1 MAKENASNVNDFPL
15 EKAVKMVITGLKKTK
30 QIHEK
35 DLKARLLLPYGLNDA
50 ETAKLVEEFADNGIS
65 IVDDQGEPSALAL
78 KAEEEAEKKEQKELV
93 ASSDKKQKELVASS
107 DNDRV
112 YDSVRMYLKEIGKV
126 PLLSRD
132 EEVEVAKRIENGD
145 ESAKDELAAANL
157 RLVVSIAKR
166 YAKHNGKMG
175 ILDLIQEGNI
185 GLMKAVDKF
194 DYSKGFKFSTYATWW
209 IRQAITRALA
219 DQDRMIRIPVHVV
232 ESINK
237 MNRIQRIL
245 QQDLDRDAKPE
256 ELAAEMNEP
265 LQKVQEIITV
275 AKNQET
281 DSLDKPV
288 GEEGDSQLG
297 DLLEDN
303 KATNPEEYTA
313 FEMLKDQLSSMMG
326 EFLTDREAKVLK
338 LRFGLEN
345 DEPHT
350 LEEVG
355 RSLGVTRERVRQ
367 IEAKAVKKLKH
378 HSDLLQDYFSA
389 E

>member
-30 QIHEK
+30 QIREK

-78 KAEEEAEKKEQKELV
+78 KAEEEAEKKEQK
-93 ASSDKKQKELVASS
+93 DLVASS

-303 KATNPEEYTA
+303 KAINPEEYTA
-313 FEMLKDQLSSMMG
+313 SEMLKDQLSSMMG

>member
-30 QIHEK
+30 QIREK

-78 KAEEEAEKKEQKELV
+78 KAEEEAEKKE
-93 ASSDKKQKELVASS
+93 QKELVASS

-237 MNRIQRIL
+237 MNRIQRTL

-303 KATNPEEYTA
+303 KAINPEEYTA
-313 FEMLKDQLSSMMG
+313 FEILKDQLSSMMG

>member
-30 QIHEK
+30 QISEK
-35 DLKARLLLPYGLNDA
+35 DLKARLLVPYGLNDA

-78 KAEEEAEKKEQKELV
+78 KAEEEAEKKE
-93 ASSDKKQKELVASS
+93 QKELVASS

-237 MNRIQRIL
+237 MNRIQRTL

-303 KATNPEEYTA
+303 KAINPEEYTA
-313 FEMLKDQLSSMMG
+313 FEMLKGQLSSMMG

>member
-30 QIHEK
+30 QIREK

-78 KAEEEAEKKEQKELV
+78 KAEEEAEKKEQKEL
-93 ASSDKKQKELVASS
+93 AASS
-107 DNDRV
+107 DNDQV

-132 EEVEVAKRIENGD
+132 EEVEVAKRIKNGD

-237 MNRIQRIL
+237 MNRIQRTL
-245 QQDLDRDAKPE
+245 QQDLDRNAKPE

-281 DSLDKPV
+281 DSLDKSV

-303 KATNPEEYTA
+303 KAINPEEYTA
-313 FEMLKDQLSSMMG
+313 FEMLKDQLSGMMG

-345 DEPHT
+345 YEPHT

-367 IEAKAVKKLKH
+367 IEDKAVKKLKQ
-378 HSDLLQDYFSA
+378 HSELLQDYFSA

>member
-30 QIHEK
+30 QISEK
-35 DLKARLLLPYGLNDA
+35 DLKARLLVPYGLNDA

-78 KAEEEAEKKEQKELV
+78 KAEEEAEKKE
-93 ASSDKKQKELVASS
+93 QKELVASS

-237 MNRIQRIL
+237 MNRIQRTL

-256 ELAAEMNEP
+256 ELAAEMNES

-303 KATNPEEYTA
+303 KAINPEEYTA
-313 FEMLKDQLSSMMG
+313 FEMLKDQLSGMMG

-355 RSLGVTRERVRQ
+355 SSLGVTRERVRQ

>member
-1 MAKENASNVNDFPL
+1 MAKVNASNVNDFPL

-30 QIHEK
+30 QIRER

-78 KAEEEAEKKEQKELV
+78 KAEEEAEKKEQKEL
-93 ASSDKKQKELVASS
+93 AASS
-107 DNDRV
+107 DNDQV

-132 EEVEVAKRIENGD
+132 EEVEVAKRIKNGD

-237 MNRIQRIL
+237 MNRIQRTL
-245 QQDLDRDAKPE
+245 QQDLDRNAKPE
-256 ELAAEMNEP
+256 EPAAEMNEP

-281 DSLDKPV
+281 DSLDKSV

-303 KATNPEEYTA
+303 KAINPEEYTA
-313 FEMLKDQLSSMMG
+313 FEMLKDQLSGMMG

-345 DEPHT
+345 YEPHT

-367 IEAKAVKKLKH
+367 IEDKAVKKLKQ

>member
-15 EKAVKMVITGLKKTK
+15 EKAVKMVIAGLSKTK
-30 QIHEK
+30 QISEK
-35 DLKARLLLPYGLNDA
+35 DLKARLLVPYQLNQED
-50 ETAKLVEEFADNGIS
+50 TAKLVEQFADSGIS
-65 IVDDQGEPSALAL
+65 IVDDQGEPSSLAL
-78 KAEEEAEKKEQKELV
+78 KIQEEAEKEEKKELIN
-93 ASSDKKQKELVASS
+93 SSDS
-107 DNDRV
+107 DRV

-132 EEVEVAKRIENGD
+132 EEVEVAKRIEAGD

-237 MNRIQRIL
+237 MNRIQRVL

-256 ELAAEMNEP
+256 ELAAEMDEP
-265 LQKVQEIITV
+265 LQKVQEILTV

-297 DLLEDN
+297 DLLEDS
-303 KATNPEEYTA
+303 KAVNPEEYTA
-313 FEMLKDQLSSMMG
+313 FEMLKDQLSGMMDD
-326 EFLTDREAKVLK
+326 FLTEREAKVLT
-338 LRFGLEN
+338 LRFGLGD

-355 RSLGVTRERVRQ
+355 RELGVTRERVRQ

-378 HSDLLQDYFSA
+378 HSDMLQDYFSA

>member
-30 QIHEK
+30 QISEK

-78 KAEEEAEKKEQKELV
+78 KVEEEAEKKE
-93 ASSDKKQKELVASS
+93 QKELVASS

-132 EEVEVAKRIENGD
+132 EEVEVAKRIEKGD

-237 MNRIQRIL
+237 MNRIQRTL

-303 KATNPEEYTA
+303 KAINPEEYTA
-313 FEMLKDQLSSMMG
+313 FEMLKDQLSGMMG

>member
-1 MAKENASNVNDFPL
+1 MAERNASNVNDFPL
-15 EKAVKMVITGLKKTK
+15 QKAVKLVISGVKKSG
-30 QIHEK
+30 QISEN
-35 DLKARLLLPYGLNDA
+35 DFKARLVVPYELSKDEVA
-50 ETAKLVEEFADNGIS
+50 ELVNKFEDSGIS
-65 IVDDQGEPSALAL
+65 IVDEKGEPSSLSLQVQEASEQ
-78 KAEEEAEKKEQKELV
+78 AEAAEKAQA
-93 ASSDKKQKELVASS
+93 ASESE
-107 DNDRV
+107 RV

-132 EEVEVAKRIENGD
+132 EEVAVAKRIEAGD

-237 MNRIQRIL
+237 MNRIQRTL

-265 LQKVQEIITV
+265 VAKVHEIITV

-303 KATNPEEYTA
+303 RAVNPEEYTA
-313 FEMLKDQLSSMMG
+313 FEMLKDQLSGMMG

>member
-30 QIHEK
+30 QIREN

-78 KAEEEAEKKEQKELV
+78 KAEEEAEKKE
-93 ASSDKKQKELVASS
+93 QKELVASS

-237 MNRIQRIL
+237 MNRIQRTL

-303 KATNPEEYTA
+303 KAINPEEYTA

>member
-30 QIHEK
+30 RISEK
-35 DLKARLLLPYGLNDA
+35 DLKARLLVPYGLNDA

-93 ASSDKKQKELVASS
+93 ASSDNE
-107 DNDRV
+107 RV

-237 MNRIQRIL
+237 MNRIQRTL

-303 KATNPEEYTA
+303 KAINPEEYTA
-313 FEMLKDQLSSMMG
+313 FEMLKDQLSGMMG

-378 HSDLLQDYFSA
+378 QSDLLQQNRLSTKKRSRS
-389 E
+389 

>member
-30 QIHEK
+30 QISEK
-35 DLKARLLLPYGLNDA
+35 DLKARLLVPYGLNDA

-78 KAEEEAEKKEQKELV
+78 KAEEEAEKKE
-93 ASSDKKQKELVASS
+93 QKELVASS

-237 MNRIQRIL
+237 MNRIQRTL

-265 LQKVQEIITV
+265 LQKVEDIITV

-303 KATNPEEYTA
+303 KAINPEEYTA
-313 FEMLKDQLSSMMG
+313 FEMLKDQLSGMMG

>member
-30 QIHEK
+30 QISEK
-35 DLKARLLLPYGLNDA
+35 DLKARLLVPYGLNDA

-78 KAEEEAEKKEQKELV
+78 KAEEEAEKKE
-93 ASSDKKQKELVASS
+93 QKELVASS

-237 MNRIQRIL
+237 MNRIQRTL

-303 KATNPEEYTA
+303 KAINPEEYTA

>member
-30 QIHEK
+30 QIREK

-78 KAEEEAEKKEQKELV
+78 KAEEEAEKIEQKEL
-93 ASSDKKQKELVASS
+93 AASS
-107 DNDRV
+107 DNDQV

-132 EEVEVAKRIENGD
+132 EEVEVAKRIKNGD

-237 MNRIQRIL
+237 MNRIQRTL
-245 QQDLDRDAKPE
+245 QQDLDRNARPE

-281 DSLDKPV
+281 DSLDKSV

-303 KATNPEEYTA
+303 KAINPEEYTA
-313 FEMLKDQLSSMMG
+313 FEMLKDQLSGMMG

-345 DEPHT
+345 YEPHT

-367 IEAKAVKKLKH
+367 IEDKAVKKLKQ

>member
-30 QIHEK
+30 QIREK

-50 ETAKLVEEFADNGIS
+50 ETAKLVEELADNGIS

-78 KAEEEAEKKEQKELV
+78 KAEEEAEKKEQKEL
-93 ASSDKKQKELVASS
+93 AASS
-107 DNDRV
+107 DNDQV

-132 EEVEVAKRIENGD
+132 EEVEVAKRIKNGD

-237 MNRIQRIL
+237 MNRIQRTL
-245 QQDLDRDAKPE
+245 QQDLDRNAKPE

-281 DSLDKPV
+281 DSLDKSV

-303 KATNPEEYTA
+303 KAINPEEYTA
-313 FEMLKDQLSSMMG
+313 FEMLKDQLSGMMG

-345 DEPHT
+345 YEPHT

-367 IEAKAVKKLKH
+367 IEDKAVKKLKQ

>member
-30 QIHEK
+30 QIREK

-78 KAEEEAEKKEQKELV
+78 KAEEEAEKKEQK
-93 ASSDKKQKELVASS
+93 DLVASS

-237 MNRIQRIL
+237 MNRIQRTL

-303 KATNPEEYTA
+303 KAINPEEYTA

>member
-15 EKAVKMVITGLKKTK
+15 EKAVKMVITGLEKTK
-30 QIHEK
+30 QIREK

-93 ASSDKKQKELVASS
+93 ASSD
-107 DNDRV
+107 NDRV

-145 ESAKDELAAANL
+145 ESAKDELATANL

-237 MNRIQRIL
+237 MNRIQRTL

-265 LQKVQEIITV
+265 LKKVQEIITV

-303 KATNPEEYTA
+303 KAINPEEYTA
-313 FEMLKDQLSSMMG
+313 FEMLKGQLSSMMG

>member
-30 QIHEK
+30 QISEK

-78 KAEEEAEKKEQKELV
+78 KAEEEAEKKEQKEP
-93 ASSDKKQKELVASS
+93 VASS

-126 PLLSRD
+126 LLLSRD

-237 MNRIQRIL
+237 MNRIQRTL

-303 KATNPEEYTA
+303 RAVNPEEYTA
-313 FEMLKDQLSSMMG
+313 FEMLKDQLSGMMG

>member
-30 QIHEK
+30 QIREK
-35 DLKARLLLPYGLNDA
+35 DLKVRLLLPYGLNDA
-50 ETAKLVEEFADNGIS
+50 ETAKLVEEFVDNGIS

-78 KAEEEAEKKEQKELV
+78 KAEEEAEKKE
-93 ASSDKKQKELVASS
+93 QKELVASS

-237 MNRIQRIL
+237 MNRIQRTL

-303 KATNPEEYTA
+303 KAINPEEYTA
-313 FEMLKDQLSSMMG
+313 SEMLKDQLSSMMG

>member
-30 QIHEK
+30 QIREK

-50 ETAKLVEEFADNGIS
+50 ETAKLVEDFADNGIS

-78 KAEEEAEKKEQKELV
+78 KAEEEAEKKE
-93 ASSDKKQKELVASS
+93 QKELVASS

-281 DSLDKPV
+281 DSLDKSV

-303 KATNPEEYTA
+303 KAINPEEYTA
-313 FEMLKDQLSSMMG
+313 SEMLKDQLSSMMG

-367 IEAKAVKKLKH
+367 IEDKAVKKLKH

>member
-1 MAKENASNVNDFPL
+1 MAKVNASNVNDFPL

-30 QIHEK
+30 QIRER

-78 KAEEEAEKKEQKELV
+78 SAEEEAEKKE
-93 ASSDKKQKELVASS
+93 QKELVASS

-132 EEVEVAKRIENGD
+132 EEVEVAKRIKNGD

-237 MNRIQRIL
+237 MNRIQRTL
-245 QQDLDRDAKPE
+245 QQDLDRNAKPE

-281 DSLDKPV
+281 DSLDKSV

-303 KATNPEEYTA
+303 KAINPEEYTA
-313 FEMLKDQLSSMMG
+313 FEMLKDQLSGMMG

-367 IEAKAVKKLKH
+367 IEDKAVKKLKQ

>member
-30 QIHEK
+30 QISEK

-78 KAEEEAEKKEQKELV
+78 KAEEEAEKKEQKEP
-93 ASSDKKQKELVASS
+93 VASS

-237 MNRIQRIL
+237 MNRLQRTL

-303 KATNPEEYTA
+303 RAVNPEEYTA
-313 FEMLKDQLSSMMG
+313 FEMLKDQLSGMMG

>member
-30 QIHEK
+30 QISEK

-78 KAEEEAEKKEQKELV
+78 KAEEEAEKKEQKE
-93 ASSDKKQKELVASS
+93 QKELVASS

-166 YAKHNGKMG
+166 YAKYNGKMG

-237 MNRIQRIL
+237 MNRIQRTL

-303 KATNPEEYTA
+303 KAVNPEEYTA
-313 FEMLKDQLSSMMG
+313 FEMLKDQLSGMMG

>member
-15 EKAVKMVITGLKKTK
+15 EKAVKMVITGLKKTER
-30 QIHEK
+30 ISEK
-35 DLKARLLLPYGLNDA
+35 ELKARLLVPYGLNDA

-78 KAEEEAEKKEQKELV
+78 KAEEEAEKKE
-93 ASSDKKQKELVASS
+93 QKELVASS

-237 MNRIQRIL
+237 MNRIQRTL

-265 LQKVQEIITV
+265 LQKVHEIITV

-303 KATNPEEYTA
+303 KAINPEEYTA

>member
-30 QIHEK
+30 QISEK

-78 KAEEEAEKKEQKELV
+78 KVEEEAEKKEQKE
-93 ASSDKKQKELVASS
+93 QKELVASS

-237 MNRIQRIL
+237 MNRIQRTL

-303 KATNPEEYTA
+303 KAVNPEEYTA
-313 FEMLKDQLSSMMG
+313 FEMLKDQLSGMMG

>member
-15 EKAVKMVITGLKKTK
+15 EKAVKMVIAGLSKTK
-30 QIHEK
+30 QISEK
-35 DLKARLLLPYGLNDA
+35 DLKARLLVPYQLNQED
-50 ETAKLVEEFADNGIS
+50 TAKLVEQFADSGIS
-65 IVDDQGEPSALAL
+65 IVDDQGEPSSLAL
-78 KAEEEAEKKEQKELV
+78 KIQEEAEKEEKKELIN
-93 ASSDKKQKELVASS
+93 SSDS
-107 DNDRV
+107 DRV

-132 EEVEVAKRIENGD
+132 EEVEVAKRIEAGD
-145 ESAKDELAAANL
+145 ESAKDKLAAANL

-237 MNRIQRIL
+237 MNRIQRVL

-256 ELAAEMNEP
+256 ELAAEMDEP
-265 LQKVQEIITV
+265 LQKVQEILTV

-297 DLLEDN
+297 DLLEDS
-303 KATNPEEYTA
+303 KAVNPEEYTA
-313 FEMLKDQLSSMMG
+313 FEMLKDQLSGMMDD
-326 EFLTDREAKVLK
+326 FLTEREAKVLT
-338 LRFGLEN
+338 LRFGLGD

-355 RSLGVTRERVRQ
+355 RELGVTRERVRQ

-378 HSDLLQDYFSA
+378 HSDMLQDYFSA

>member
-15 EKAVKMVITGLKKTK
+15 EKAVKMVIAGLSKTK
-30 QIHEK
+30 QISEK
-35 DLKARLLLPYGLNDA
+35 DLKARLLVPYQLNQED
-50 ETAKLVEEFADNGIS
+50 TAKLVEQFADSGIS
-65 IVDDQGEPSALAL
+65 IVDDQGEPSSLAL
-78 KAEEEAEKKEQKELV
+78 KIQEEAEKEEKKELIN
-93 ASSDKKQKELVASS
+93 SSDS
-107 DNDRV
+107 DRV

-132 EEVEVAKRIENGD
+132 EEVEVAKRIEAGD
-145 ESAKDELAAANL
+145 KSAKDELAAANL

-237 MNRIQRIL
+237 MNRIQRVL

-256 ELAAEMNEP
+256 ELAAEMDEP
-265 LQKVQEIITV
+265 LQKVQEILTV

-303 KATNPEEYTA
+303 KAVNPEEYTA
-313 FEMLKDQLSSMMG
+313 FEMLKDQLSGMMDD
-326 EFLTDREAKVLK
+326 FLTEREAKVLT
-338 LRFGLEN
+338 LRFGLGD

-355 RSLGVTRERVRQ
+355 RELGVTRERVRQ

-378 HSDLLQDYFSA
+378 HSDMLQDYFSA

>member
-15 EKAVKMVITGLKKTK
+15 EKAVKMVSTGLKKTK
-30 QIHEK
+30 QISEK

-78 KAEEEAEKKEQKELV
+78 KAEEEAEKKE
-93 ASSDKKQKELVASS
+93 QKELVASS

-237 MNRIQRIL
+237 MNRIQRTL

-303 KATNPEEYTA
+303 KAINPEEYTA
-313 FEMLKDQLSSMMG
+313 FEMLKDQLSGMMG

>member
-30 QIHEK
+30 QISEK
-35 DLKARLLLPYGLNDA
+35 DLKARLLVPYGLNDA
-50 ETAKLVEEFADNGIS
+50 EIAKLVEEFADNGIS

-78 KAEEEAEKKEQKELV
+78 KAEEEAEKKE
-93 ASSDKKQKELVASS
+93 QKELVASS

-237 MNRIQRIL
+237 MNRIQRTL

-303 KATNPEEYTA
+303 KAINPEEYTA
-313 FEMLKDQLSSMMG
+313 FEMLKDQLSGMMG

>member
-15 EKAVKMVITGLKKTK
+15 EKAVKMVIAGLSKTK
-30 QIHEK
+30 QISEK
-35 DLKARLLLPYGLNDA
+35 DLKVRLLVPYQLNQED
-50 ETAKLVEEFADNGIS
+50 TAKLVEQFADSGIS
-65 IVDDQGEPSALAL
+65 IVDDQGEPSSLAL
-78 KAEEEAEKKEQKELV
+78 KIQEEAEKEEKKELIN
-93 ASSDKKQKELVASS
+93 SSDS
-107 DNDRV
+107 DRV

-132 EEVEVAKRIENGD
+132 EEVEVAKRIEAGD

-237 MNRIQRIL
+237 MNRIQRVL

-256 ELAAEMNEP
+256 ELAAEMDEP
-265 LQKVQEIITV
+265 LQKVQEILTV

-303 KATNPEEYTA
+303 KAVNPEEYTA
-313 FEMLKDQLSSMMG
+313 FEMLKDQLSGMMDD
-326 EFLTDREAKVLK
+326 FLTEREAKVLT
-338 LRFGLEN
+338 LRFGLGD

-355 RSLGVTRERVRQ
+355 RELGVTRERVRQ

-378 HSDLLQDYFSA
+378 HSDMLQDYFSA

>member
-30 QIHEK
+30 QIREK

-93 ASSDKKQKELVASS
+93 ASSD
-107 DNDRV
+107 NDLV

-232 ESINK
+232 ESMNK
-237 MNRIQRIL
+237 MNRIQRTL
-245 QQDLDRDAKPE
+245 QQDLDREAKPE

-303 KATNPEEYTA
+303 KAINPEEYTA
-313 FEMLKDQLSSMMG
+313 SEMLKDQLSSMMG

-367 IEAKAVKKLKH
+367 IEAKAVKKLKQ

>member
-30 QIHEK
+30 QIREK

-93 ASSDKKQKELVASS
+93 ASSD
-107 DNDRV
+107 NDRV

-132 EEVEVAKRIENGD
+132 EEVELAKRIENGD

-281 DSLDKPV
+281 DSLDKSV

-303 KATNPEEYTA
+303 KAINPEEYTA
-313 FEMLKDQLSSMMG
+313 SEMLKDQLSSMMG

-367 IEAKAVKKLKH
+367 IEDKAVKKLKH

>member
-15 EKAVKMVITGLKKTK
+15 EKAVKMVITGLKKT
-30 QIHEK
+30 QRIREK

-78 KAEEEAEKKEQKELV
+78 KAEEEAEKKEQKEL
-93 ASSDKKQKELVASS
+93 AASS
-107 DNDRV
+107 DNDQV

-132 EEVEVAKRIENGD
+132 EEVEVAKRIKNGD

-237 MNRIQRIL
+237 MNRIQRTL
-245 QQDLDRDAKPE
+245 QQDLDRNAKPE

-281 DSLDKPV
+281 DSLDKSV

-303 KATNPEEYTA
+303 KAINPEEYTA
-313 FEMLKDQLSSMMG
+313 FEMLKDQLSGMMG

-345 DEPHT
+345 YEPHT

-367 IEAKAVKKLKH
+367 IEDKAVKKLKQ

>member
-30 QIHEK
+30 QIREK

-50 ETAKLVEEFADNGIS
+50 ETAKLVEEFVDNGIS

-78 KAEEEAEKKEQKELV
+78 KAEEEAEKKE
-93 ASSDKKQKELVASS
+93 QKELVASS

-237 MNRIQRIL
+237 MNRIQRTL

-303 KATNPEEYTA
+303 KAINPEEYTA

>member
-30 QIHEK
+30 QIREK

-78 KAEEEAEKKEQKELV
+78 KAEEEAEKKE
-93 ASSDKKQKELVASS
+93 QKELVASS

-237 MNRIQRIL
+237 MNRIQRTL

-303 KATNPEEYTA
+303 KAINPEEYTA

-355 RSLGVTRERVRQ
+355 HSLGVTRERVRQ

>member
-30 QIHEK
+30 QIREK

-78 KAEEEAEKKEQKELV
+78 KAEEEAEKKE
-93 ASSDKKQKELVASS
+93 QKELVASS

-237 MNRIQRIL
+237 MNRIQRTL

-256 ELAAEMNEP
+256 ELAAEMNET

-303 KATNPEEYTA
+303 KAINPEEYTA

>member
-30 QIHEK
+30 QIREK

-78 KAEEEAEKKEQKELV
+78 KAEEEAEKKEQNEL
-93 ASSDKKQKELVASS
+93 AASS
-107 DNDRV
+107 DNDQV

-237 MNRIQRIL
+237 MNRIQRTL
-245 QQDLDRDAKPE
+245 QQDLDRNAKPE

-303 KATNPEEYTA
+303 KAINPEEYTA
-313 FEMLKDQLSSMMG
+313 SEMLKDQLSSMMG

>member
-30 QIHEK
+30 QIREK

-78 KAEEEAEKKEQKELV
+78 RAEEEAEKKE
-93 ASSDKKQKELVASS
+93 QKELVASS

-237 MNRIQRIL
+237 MNRIQRTL

-303 KATNPEEYTA
+303 KAINPEEYTA

>member
-30 QIHEK
+30 QISEK
-35 DLKARLLLPYGLNDA
+35 DLKARLLVPYGLNDA

-78 KAEEEAEKKEQKELV
+78 KAEEEAEKKE
-93 ASSDKKQKELVASS
+93 QKELVASS

-237 MNRIQRIL
+237 MNRIQRTL

-256 ELAAEMNEP
+256 ELAAEMNET

-303 KATNPEEYTA
+303 KAINPEEYTA